1 MLISCD
7 CSTTA
12 FDNRCRVSVLTIRRA
27 RKPHEC
33 IECGEAILVGKQ
45 YEEATGIDSEGSP
58 YRFYTCIGCANMRKH
73 YCPNGWIWGGLREA
87 LMGCESV
94 GFDYT
99 TPPSELE
106 VEEC

>member
-7 CSTTA
+7 CSTTD
-12 FDNRCRVSVLTIRRA
+12 FDSARCAVEVIRKA

-33 IECGEAILVGKQ
+33 VECGETIPIGKH
-45 YEEATGIDSEGSP
+45 YEEATGIDAEGDP
-58 YRFYTCIGCANMRKH
+58 YRYRTCIGCANMRDH
-73 YCPNGWIWGGLREA
+73 YCPAGWIWGGLREA
-87 LMGCESV
+87 LMDCESV

-99 TPPSELE
+99 LPPSELE